1 MGDTKPGRGPKKST
15 KTKKPSV
22 EAAKELAPKIKQ

>member
-1 MGDTKPGRGPKKST
+1 LT

-22 EAAKELAPKIKQ
+22 TKN